1 MNKYLMDDRD
11 FYLNRFKNII
21 KTDTGY
27 KLQPVYAEN
36 NNHEIIKLTNCNDE
50 KCCDIC
56 IYHNRIAEFNTC
68 EIRNQIEPNLIKNAI
83 IPCSWCNSCDAF
95 TPVYPLNV
103 INSEEEMTEQLS
115 LYFEGLGELSE
126 QDQEYM
132 KKKYAH
138 VKEHLEE
145 IDAQLNSASR
155 GWKTKRMSRVD
166 LAALRLAVYEMEY
179 DEDVPTG
186 VAINEAVELAKRF
199 GGDASGSFVNG
210 VLGKIASEKEEK
222 KNEEETAD
230 TEEKAA
236 ETPEENA

>member
-1 MNKYLMDDRD
+1 MRRREQREHVFKLM
-11 FYLNRFKNII
+11 FM
-21 KTDTGY
+21 T
-27 KLQPVYAEN
+27 
-36 NNHEIIKLTNCNDE
+36 
-50 KCCDIC
+50 
-56 IYHNRIAEFNTC
+56 EF
-68 EIRNQIEPNLIKNAI
+68 
-83 IPCSWCNSCDAF
+83 
-95 TPVYPLNV
+95 
-103 INSEEEMTEQLS
+103 NSEEEMTEQLS

-138 VKEHLEE
+138 VREHLED

-199 GGDASGSFVNG
+199 GGDASGSLNG

-222 KNEEETAD
+222 NEEKAAD

-236 ETPEENA
+236 EVPEENA

>member
-1 MNKYLMDDRD
+1 
-11 FYLNRFKNII
+11 
-21 KTDTGY
+21 
-27 KLQPVYAEN
+27 
-36 NNHEIIKLTNCNDE
+36 
-50 KCCDIC
+50 
-56 IYHNRIAEFNTC
+56 
-68 EIRNQIEPNLIKNAI
+68 
-83 IPCSWCNSCDAF
+83 
-95 TPVYPLNV
+95 
-103 INSEEEMTEQLS
+103 MTEQLS

-145 IDAQLNSASR
+145 IDALLNGASH

-222 KNEEETAD
+222 TEENAAD
-230 TEEKAA
+230 TEKKAA
-236 ETPEENA
+236 EVSEQNA

>member
-1 MNKYLMDDRD
+1 MRRREQREHVFKLM
-11 FYLNRFKNII
+11 FM
-21 KTDTGY
+21 T
-27 KLQPVYAEN
+27 
-36 NNHEIIKLTNCNDE
+36 
-50 KCCDIC
+50 
-56 IYHNRIAEFNTC
+56 EF
-68 EIRNQIEPNLIKNAI
+68 
-83 IPCSWCNSCDAF
+83 
-95 TPVYPLNV
+95 
-103 INSEEEMTEQLS
+103 NSEEEMTEQLS

-230 TEEKAA
+230 TEDKAA